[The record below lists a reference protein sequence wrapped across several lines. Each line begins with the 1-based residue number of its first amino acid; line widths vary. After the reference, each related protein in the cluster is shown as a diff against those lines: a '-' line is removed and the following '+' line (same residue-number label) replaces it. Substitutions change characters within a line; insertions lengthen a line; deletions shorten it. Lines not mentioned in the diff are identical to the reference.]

1 MATADTFGLVGQ
13 IIDSQ
18 LRMEEAI
25 GEGGFSLVYKAT
37 HLGLGEP
44 VAVKCLKLPSGI
56 DYKLVPS
63 FTQRFREESRLC
75 YRLSQGNLDIVRSM
89 TSGSTVAPLTGEL
102 VPYMALE
109 WLEGTSLVT
118 DLQDRRA
125 RGLRGRPLEEVVRM
139 FTSAANAVAYAH
151 SQGVIHR
158 DLKPGNLF
166 LASSA
171 SSPSGQ
177 RMKVLDFGLA
187 KIMNDEAIGMTSNV
201 KTMAPFF
208 FCSPSYG
215 APEQFDP
222 TLGELGPWT
231 DVYAFAMVLVEA
243 LCDAKARP
251 VTNVAEAL
259 AAAMDPRNK
268 PTPRAMGIDLGQEME
283 RIFGRALSLQPKQ
296 RWPNA
301 SVFWEEFRAAA
312 AELPP
317 MTTRLPEGSV
327 LDPRIPGPPRLP
339 GEGRG
344 QNLPTMKGMP
354 GMPASTRSPA
364 AAPAIDSNANFTPGP
379 PPFSNSS
386 AVAYKIPAA
395 DLPVSV
401 AEIRV
406 DPELIQSSVRPS
418 AAPMSLMPVASPKP
432 RTGVVIGAMLFALA
446 VTVTVVGGAIHF
458 FASGFG
464 DADAAET
471 DSAPPPPRAL
481 APAASMHSST
491 GAPPMVTV
499 EKAQPPPV
507 APKTH

>member
-44 VAVKCLKLPSGI
+44 VAVKCLKLPSGV

-109 WLEGTSLVT
+109 WLDGTSLVT
-118 DLQDRRA
+118 DLQERRA

-139 FTSAANAVAYAH
+139 FSSAANAVAYAH

-166 LASSA
+166 LATSA
-171 SSPSGQ
+171 MGV

-268 PTPRAMGIDLGQEME
+268 PTPRAMGMDLGQEME
-283 RIFGRALSLQPKQ
+283 RIFGRALALQPKQ
-296 RWPNA
+296 RWANA
-301 SVFWEEFRAAA
+301 SQFWEEFVAAA

-317 MTTRLPEGSV
+317 MTTRLADATGGFALE
-327 LDPRIPGPPRLP
+327 PRIPGPPRLP
-339 GEGRG
+339 GGSSGLAEMNPSVEA
-344 QNLPTMKGMP
+344 NLP
-354 GMPASTRSPA
+354 
-364 AAPAIDSNANFTPGP
+364 FTPAP
-379 PPFSNSS
+379 PPLSSSS
-386 AVAYKIPAA
+386 ADAYKYLPAA

-406 DPELIQSSVRPS
+406 DPELIKSSIRPPG
-418 AAPMSLMPVASPKP
+418 APMSLMPVASPPP
-432 RTGVVIGAMLFALA
+432 RTGVVVVAVLFALA
-446 VTVTVVGGAIHF
+446 ITAGVVGLAVHLLT
-458 FASGFG
+458 SGIG
-464 DADAAET
+464 GSVDAVDA
-471 DSAPPPPRAL
+471 APPPPRLL
-481 APAASMHSST
+481 APAASLSHP
-491 GAPPMVTV
+491 GVPPMVSV
-499 EKAQPPPV
+499 EKASPPPV
-507 APKTH
+507 APKTN

>member
-18 LRMEEAI
+18 LRMEEPI

-125 RGLRGRPLEEVVRM
+125 RGLRGRPLDEVVRM
-139 FTSAANAVAYAH
+139 FSSSANAVAYAH

-166 LASSA
+166 LAESA
-171 SSPSGQ
+171 GGV

-222 TLGELGPWT
+222 SLGALGPWT

-259 AAAMDPRNK
+259 ALAMDSRNK
-268 PTPRAMGIDLGQEME
+268 PTPRAMGIDLGAEME
-283 RIFGRALSLQPKQ
+283 RIFTRALALQPKQ
-296 RWPNA
+296 RWPDA
-301 SVFWEEFRAAA
+301 AVFWEEFRAAA

-317 MTTRLPEGSV
+317 MTARLPEGAEV
-327 LDPRIPGPPRLP
+327 RIPGPPR
-339 GEGRG
+339 
-344 QNLPTMKGMP
+344 MP
-354 GMPASTRSPA
+354 S
-364 AAPAIDSNANFTPGP
+364 AAPGPSSALPSYLEPNVVFTPP
-379 PPFSNSS
+379 PPMTGS
-386 AVAYKIPAA
+386 APSHEVYKVTGA
-395 DLPVSV
+395 DLPMSV

-406 DPELIQSSVRPS
+406 DPELIQSVRP
-418 AAPMSLMPVASPKP
+418 PGSLVGAMPVASPRP
-432 RTGVVIGAMLFALA
+432 RAGIVVAAALFALL
-446 VTVTVVGGAIHF
+446 VTGGAIFAGLHF
-458 FASGFG
+458 LVSGLG
-464 DADAAET
+464 GSADAAQN
-471 DSAPPPPRAL
+471 DSSPPPPRPL
-481 APAASMHSST
+481 APAASMSHT
-491 GAPPMVTV
+491 GAPPIVSV
-499 EKAQPPPV
+499 EKAQPPP
-507 APKTH
+507 APPKTH